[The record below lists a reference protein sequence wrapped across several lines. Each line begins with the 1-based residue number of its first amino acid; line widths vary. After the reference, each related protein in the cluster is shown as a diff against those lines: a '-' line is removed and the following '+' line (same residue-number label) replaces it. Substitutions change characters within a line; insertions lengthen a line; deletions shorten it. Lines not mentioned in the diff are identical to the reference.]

1 VLTVLNLSDVLRT
14 SHEDCNGGGGGNTA
28 VGGGLAQSTE
38 NGPLHALNVVVDKSP
53 RQQRDNIK
61 PCSTPPEQTK
71 AAATNARF
79 NEKTNEAAK
88 ADLVP
93 RVIAIPAMPVGE
105 PANQVSFTFTV
116 HAWPLESELRPL
128 SDEHVLGRVAS
139 DVMVCGVLCCP
150 LLCVAVKY
158 LLCCAVL

>member
-1 VLTVLNLSDVLRT
+1 VLTVLNLSGVLRT
-14 SHEDCNGGGGGNTA
+14 SHEECNGGDGGNTA

-38 NGPLHALNVVVDKSP
+38 NGPLHALINVVVDKSP

-105 PANQVSFTFTV
+105 PANQVSF
-116 HAWPLESELRPL
+116 
-128 SDEHVLGRVAS
+128 
-139 DVMVCGVLCCP
+139 
-150 LLCVAVKY
+150 
-158 LLCCAVL
+158 